1 MRSPCYCD
9 STRVFAQWSAGVCC
23 CYLATIGGD
32 IVFEVFLGNELLFS
46 RCHILDF
53 QLWPLVP
60 VKDRKRRARLFGG
73 LELPDDF
80 CRRERVIDAIT
91 PVAKLLDL
99 F

>member
-1 MRSPCYCD
+1 
-9 STRVFAQWSAGVCC
+9 VCC

-60 VKDRKRRARLFGG
+60 VKDRKRRACFFGG
-73 LELPDDF
+73 LELAGDF
-80 CRRERVIDAIT
+80 GRRERIIDTKTA
-91 PVAKLLDL
+91 VAQLLDL